1 MSGDGLVVL
10 AVDDERP
17 ALEDLARVLRMSP
30 RVAELWTATSAR
42 EALLLAGEQRFDAI
56 FLDVRMP
63 GLDGVELAR
72 VLGRF
77 AQPPAIVFVSAY
89 ETAAVDAFTLHALDY
104 VMKPVGRARIDEAL
118 ARVPASVRRAAPL
131 GADAAAI
138 DEAAGDVVAVDDP
151 RTGTT
156 KLLPRPSILYAEAH
170 GDYVRLVTDDGRFLL
185 RTTLNDLEQRWAA
198 HGFVRVHRGFMA
210 NLHQVSEIRPQ
221 LGGSVELCFGE
232 QHAIPVAR
240 RHVADLRRRLRV

>member
-30 RVAELWTATSAR
+30 RVAELRTATSAR
-42 EALLLAGEQRFDAI
+42 DALLLAGEQRFDAI

-63 GLDGVELAR
+63 GLDGIELAR

-118 ARVPASVRRAAPL
+118 ARVPARGTAPP

-138 DEAAGDVVAVDDP
+138 DEAAGDLVAVDDP

-156 KLLPRPSILYAEAH
+156 RLLPRPSILYVEAH

-185 RTTLNDLEQRWAA
+185 RTTLNDLEQRWMA

-210 NLHQVSEIRPQ
+210 NLHHVSEIRPQ
-221 LGGSVELCFGE
+221 LGGSVELRFGE